1 MNDFERE
8 LMRRSPLAACV
19 LETCDF
25 IFDDAFLRGV
35 WDEHRGRCYE
45 DVLTFEDF
53 LRLMR
58 DALVNHGGS
67 AHRVFVDLEREGE
80 QPCDESNFYRKLA
93 RTPVPLSR
101 ALLRD
106 GSQRLRQLL
115 PASAEPVVSLP
126 RCFDRYTLV
135 VGDGKRIKDAAK
147 RLAPTRGFA
156 GRLLGAKALV
166 AMDLRSGMALA
177 MSDSLDGMTN
187 DVPLVPAL
195 IAQLHQIIAG
205 PMLTV
210 WDRQFDD
217 VVTMR
222 HFAER
227 AGDAFVVRAKQT
239 DAIFTVESAVK
250 RTDEQGRR
258 VLDEVGTLGQGTKQ
272 MRLRRITLFRGGGGG
287 GGGGGDGHEKCI
299 DRGKDKKG
307 KAGAKGKAAEEVDD
321 DVVLL
326 SNLLDRDAFP
336 AADLLALYKH
346 RWGIEQLFQQVTET
360 FALKHLIGSSP
371 KAVLLQ
377 FAYCLLLYNLMQLIK
392 IYVAADGQ
400 VMASVVSMFYLFND
414 VKKELS
420 AWAYHTNG
428 TWPRTHRDAQQM
440 KDRLAALLTGSWH
453 PVAYTKAS
461 DKKPRKKPGP
471 KPLLRGGHS
480 SVQRLLEGKIAL
492 A

>member
-1 MNDFERE
+1 MNSFEQE

-25 IFDDAFLRGV
+25 IFDDAFLRST

-45 DVLTFEDF
+45 NVLKFEDF

-67 AHRVFVDLEREGE
+67 AHQVFVDLEMTGDE
-80 QPCDESNFYRKLA
+80 PCDESNFYRKLA

-106 GSQRLRQLL
+106 GTQRLRQLL
-115 PASAEPVVSLP
+115 PASAQPVVQLP
-126 RCFDRYTLV
+126 RCFDRFEVV
-135 VGDGKRIKDAAK
+135 VGDGKKIKDAAK
-147 RLAPTRGFA
+147 RLAPTRGFS
-156 GRLLGAKALV
+156 GKLLGAKALV

-187 DVPLVPAL
+187 DVPLVPEL
-195 IAQLHQIIAG
+195 MEQLHQVVAADQ
-205 PMLTV
+205 PMLTI

-217 VVTMR
+217 VATMR
-222 HFAER
+222 RFCAR
-227 AGDAFVVRAKQT
+227 DGDAFVVRTKQT
-239 DAIFTVESAVK
+239 QAIFIVESTVQ
-250 RTDEQGRR
+250 RIDNQGRR
-258 VLDEVGTLGQGTKQ
+258 VLDEIGTLGQGAKQ
-272 MRLRRITLFRGGGGG
+272 MRLRRITLCR
-287 GGGGGDGHEKCI
+287 DD
-299 DRGKDKKG
+299 DRNKKDD
-307 KAGAKGKAAEEVDD
+307 GAKKNRKVKGDAQQDQQQED

-326 SNLLDRDAFP
+326 SNLLDRDAYGV
-336 AADLLALYKH
+336 ADLLALYAH

-360 FALKHLIGSSP
+360 FSLSHLIGCAP

-392 IYVAADGQ
+392 IYVAKDGN

-414 VKKELS
+414 VKRELS
-420 AWAYHTNG
+420 AWAYHTDG
-428 TWPRTHRDAQQM
+428 TWPRSPRDAQQM
-440 KDRLAALLTGSWH
+440 KERLEQLLQGTWH

-461 DKKPRKKPGP
+461 DKQPRKKPKP
-471 KPLLRGGHS
+471 KPLLRGGHT
-480 SVQRLLEGKIAL
+480 SVQRLLEGKVVL

>member
-25 IFDDAFLRGV
+25 IFDDAFLRSV

-45 DVLTFEDF
+45 DVLKFDDF

-67 AHRVFVDLEREGE
+67 AHRVFVDLERDGA

-106 GSQRLRQLL
+106 GTRRLRQLL
-115 PASAEPVVSLP
+115 PEAAEPAASLP
-126 RCFDRYTLV
+126 ACFDAFAV
-135 VGDGKRIKDAAK
+135 VAGDGKKIKDAAK
-147 RLAPTRGFA
+147 RLAPTRGYA
-156 GRLLGAKALV
+156 GKLLGAKALV
-166 AMDLRSGMALA
+166 ALDLRSGMALA

-187 DVPLVPAL
+187 DVPLVPEL
-195 IAQLHQIIAG
+195 MAQLHQVVAG
-205 PMLTV
+205 PMLSV

-217 VVTMR
+217 VATMR
-222 HFAER
+222 RFCQR
-227 AGDAFVVRAKQT
+227 DGDAFVVRAKQQ
-239 DAIFTVESAVK
+239 DAVFTVESAVEG
-250 RTDEQGRR
+250 TDGRGRR
-258 VLDEVGTLGQGTKQ
+258 VLDEIGLLGQGKKR
-272 MRLRRITLFRGGGGG
+272 MRVRRVTLFRGRGGGGG
-287 GGGGGDGHEKCI
+287 GGGGG
-299 DRGKDKKG
+299 
-307 KAGAKGKAAEEVDD
+307 KANVEEDED

-326 SNLLDRDAFP
+326 TNLLDRRAYS

-346 RWGIEQLFQQVTET
+346 RWGIEQVFQQVTET
-360 FALKHLIGSSP
+360 FSLSHLIGCSP

-392 IYVAADGQ
+392 TYVARDGK
-400 VMASVVSMFYLFND
+400 VLAGVVSTFYLFND
-414 VKKELS
+414 VRRELS
-420 AWAYHTNG
+420 AWAYHTDG
-428 TWPRTHRDAQQM
+428 DWPRTHRDAVQM
-440 KDRLAALLTGSWH
+440 KGRLAELLRGSWD

-461 DKKPRKKPGP
+461 DKQPRKKPKP

-480 SVQRLLEGKIAL
+480 SVQRLLEGRVAL

>member
-1 MNDFERE
+1 MNDFECE

-25 IFDDAFLRGV
+25 IFDDAFLRSV

-45 DVLTFEDF
+45 DVLRFDDF

-67 AHRVFVDLEREGE
+67 AHRVFVDLERDGA

-106 GSQRLRQLL
+106 GTRRLRQLL
-115 PASAEPVVSLP
+115 PEAAGPAVSLP
-126 RCFDRYTLV
+126 ACFDAFTV
-135 VGDGKRIKDAAK
+135 VAGDGKTIKNAAK
-147 RLAPTRGFA
+147 RLVPTRGYA

-166 AMDLRSGMALA
+166 ALDLRGGLALA

-195 IAQLHQIIAG
+195 MDQVRQVIAG
-205 PMLTV
+205 PVLSL

-217 VVTMR
+217 VATMR
-222 HFAER
+222 HFAQR
-227 AGDAFVVRAKQT
+227 GGDAFVVRAKQSHAT
-239 DAIFTVESAVK
+239 FVVESAVAGADD
-250 RTDEQGRR
+250 RGRR
-258 VLDEVGTLGQGTKQ
+258 VLDEIGTLGKGKKR
-272 MRLRRITLFRGGGGG
+272 MRVRRVTLFR
-287 GGGGGDGHEKCI
+287 DAA
-299 DRGKDKKG
+299 
-307 KAGAKGKAAEEVDD
+307 AGED

-326 SNLLDRDAFP
+326 SDLLDRDAYA

-360 FALKHLIGSSP
+360 FSLSHLIGSSP

-377 FAYCLLLYNLMQLIK
+377 FAYCLLLYNLTRVIK
-392 IYVAADGQ
+392 AHVAADGR
-400 VMASVVSMFYLFND
+400 VLAGVVSTFYLFDD
-414 VKKELS
+414 VKRELS
-420 AWAYHTNG
+420 AWAYHTDG
-428 TWPRTHRDAQQM
+428 AWPRVRRDARQM
-440 KDRLAALLTGSWH
+440 RDRLAELLRGSWDA
-453 PVAYTKAS
+453 VAYTKAA
-461 DKKPRKKPGP
+461 DRRPRQKEKP
-471 KPLLRGGHS
+471 KPLLRGGHT
-480 SVQRLLEGKIAL
+480 SVQRLLEGKAVL